1 MRYQIYEAKSV
12 KYDAQQRV
20 GITKQVYMS
29 PGKPW
34 ECRVFRGSLLWS
46 GGNSFLF
53 RPSIGAYSRAVTE
66 EPNSGGCRR
75 LALSRQNKKSLRALR
90 L

>member
-1 MRYQIYEAKSV
+1 
-12 KYDAQQRV
+12 
-20 GITKQVYMS
+20 MS

-75 LALSRQNKKSLRALR
+75 LALSRQNKKIPQSLAALR
-90 L
+90 DLDGGRYRTRTCDPLHVKQVL